1 MHFKCSYLFDGIS
14 HLFEALVYSLCLGHL
29 YHTSVALAFWAGY
42 CGVGVPTFG
51 HFGASIYFAISATAT
66 ADDDAFSR

>member
-1 MHFKCSYLFDGIS
+1 MFVLFDGIS
-14 HLFEALVYSLCLGHL
+14 YLFEALVYSLCLGHL

-42 CGVGVPTFG
+42 CGVGVPSFG
-51 HFGASIYFAISATAT
+51 YIGRGVHSAVTATAT